1 MSEVKEDNN
10 LWYIVGGC
18 IVLMIVVVMFL
29 RGEKSEHLKSGA
41 VAQLQAETYAN
52 LEKRKIRND
61 ASEEQKSG
69 K

>member
-29 RGEKSEHLKSGA
+29 RGEN
-41 VAQLQAETYAN
+41 QNT
-52 LEKRKIRND
+52 
-61 ASEEQKSG
+61 
-69 K
+69 